1 MNTKQPKMTPNIN
14 YELELSPFNNSKYDF
29 ITTNSVDIKDSYIQ
43 FAEKVLDRASNQMEI
58 NKVIQDIDLA
68 IKIELSIFEYSLI
81 YCLNNGYD
89 SKFLKPIY
97 GDKIHNILLNL
108 NPNNHLENKTFK
120 QNLLNGKI
128 NPKEVAFMSPSQ
140 LHPTKWNYWIKKK
153 EYKEW
158 RENNIAYSDAYKCR
172 RCGEAKC
179 KISQVQ
185 TRSSDEPSSL
195 FISCMVCHKTFRI
208 G

>member
-153 EYKEW
+153 E
-158 RENNIAYSDAYKCR
+158 NIA
-172 RCGEAKC
+172 
-179 KISQVQ
+179 
-185 TRSSDEPSSL
+185 PN
-195 FISCMVCHKTFRI
+195 RI
-208 G
+208 NH